1 MLLTNKE
8 ILSVKELKGT
18 SYDSLKELKDTIR
31 FECMDVSE
39 TTVFIWES
47 DTQDNTICVSNGCVS
62 ELINVEYTIS
72 KDKLIVINV
81 WEYES
86 NSENKSSEK
95 EKKENLKM
103 KTTKVYSFETL
114 PTEALKDEAVQ
125 RYGENL
131 SKQLYFDIRFKP
143 GRRVGDNTT
152 SWDWAYIY
160 DVIHKDHGLE
170 YAEKHFTKTVA
181 PGKITLAMYERV
193 EEFLEEH
200 SDLSLENILEAGMWS
215 IWNEIY

>member
-8 ILSVKELKGT
+8 ISNVKELKGN
-18 SYDSLKELKDTIR
+18 SYDSVKELKDTIR
-31 FECMDVSE
+31 CECMDVSE
-39 TTVFIWES
+39 ATVFIWES
-47 DTQDNTICVSNGCVS
+47 DSQDNTICVSNGCVS
-62 ELINVEYTIS
+62 ELINVEYTILEN
-72 KDKLIVINV
+72 KLTVTNV

-86 NSENKSSEK
+86 NSENKSV

-114 PTEALKDEAVQ
+114 PTKELKDEAVQ

-131 SKQLYFDIRFKP
+131 SKQLYFDIKFKP

-152 SWDWAYIY
+152 PWDWAYIY

-193 EEFLEEH
+193 EEFLNEH

>member
-8 ILSVKELKGT
+8 ISNIKELKGN
-18 SYDSLKELKDTIR
+18 SYDSVKELKDTIR
-31 FECMDVSE
+31 CECMDVSE
-39 TTVFIWES
+39 ATVFIWES
-47 DTQDNTICVSNGCVS
+47 DSQDNTICVSNGCVS
-62 ELINVEYTIS
+62 ELINVEYTILEN
-72 KDKLIVINV
+72 KLTVTNV

-86 NSENKSSEK
+86 NSENKSV

-131 SKQLYFDIRFKP
+131 SKQLYFDIKFKP

-193 EEFLEEH
+193 EEFLNEH